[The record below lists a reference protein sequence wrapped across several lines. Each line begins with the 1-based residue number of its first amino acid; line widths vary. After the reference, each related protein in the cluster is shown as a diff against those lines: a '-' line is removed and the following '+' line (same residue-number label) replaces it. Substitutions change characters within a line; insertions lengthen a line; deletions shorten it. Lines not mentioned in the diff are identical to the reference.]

1 MQIPPNDKPTELSY
15 IDLLAGLR
23 KDVQSDAI
31 PQEMKDAAEKHIR
44 ALMDLLE
51 GVSA

>member
-15 IDLLAGLR
+15 IDLLTGLR
-23 KDVQSDAI
+23 QDVQSDAL
-31 PQEMKDAAEKHIR
+31 PQKMKDAAEKHIC

-51 GVSA
+51 GASA